1 MPALPERN
9 IQTSTFVASMSAPDR
24 LTEIAEI
31 LTVALMRVCARKSSE
46 LSQQSGENSL
56 HFTPDQSGD
65 ATPCS
70 LGKDA

>member
-1 MPALPERN
+1 VPALPERN
-9 IQTSTFVASMSAPDR
+9 IQPSTFVASMSAPDR

-31 LTVALMRVCARKSSE
+31 LTAGLMRTCARKSSE
-46 LSQQSGENSL
+46 LSHRSGENSL

-65 ATPCS
+65 ATPYS